1 MDAFLHFL
9 ESPTAE
15 RIFASLALIIIG
27 GLLGW
32 LGHKW
37 RHFRLQRQIE
47 QGDARDVATIE
58 KILIDRDESGRETLR
73 IRTCGRD
80 PLEQIFPNPAAR
92 DAFHERTV
100 ATTPTNRLISMEGK
114 MGSYLLQ
121 ELAIWVC
128 SQVGERSFPHD
139 VWVMA
144 VVCEPA
150 SFGGH
155 QSSTVLLIRRDR
167 PRQVPRVDDC
177 RDLHVEHGGHG
188 ERILTLLSVADEFD
202 RQSEV
207 DRQAPGRGAS
217 AELRGDDVPARP
229 RPRPEGRR
237 PAEQGSAVVAV
248 RGVAQGAGARVRP
261 RAGGR
266 GAGRGGRIRARVG
279 SETIAGAKSSSRAS
293 PET

>member
-1 MDAFLHFL
+1 MDAFLRFL

-15 RIFASLALIIIG
+15 RIMASLALVVVG
-27 GLLGW
+27 GFLGW
-32 LGHKW
+32 VGHKW

-58 KILIDRDESGRETLR
+58 KVLIDRDESGRATLR

-92 DAFHERTV
+92 DAFHERSV
-100 ATTPTNRLISMEGK
+100 ATIPKQPLVSMEGQ

-128 SQVGERSFPHD
+128 SQVGERDFPHD

-155 QSSTVLLIRRDR
+155 QSTTVLLIRRTDLAR
-167 PRQVPRVDDC
+167 FRHWTTC
-177 RDLHVEHGGHG
+177 RDVHVEHGGHG
-188 ERILTLLSVADEFD
+188 ERILTLLSVAAEFE
-202 RQSEV
+202 RQSEAITK
-207 DRQAPGRGAS
+207 RQA
-217 AELRGDDVPARP
+217 
-229 RPRPEGRR
+229 EGRR
-237 PAEQGSAVVAV
+237 PNYEETMYLLDLALDPKVVDLPSKEVPWSRFEASLKA
-248 RGVAQGAGARVRP
+248 RGL
-261 RAGGR
+261 
-266 GAGRGGRIRARVG
+266 
-279 SETIAGAKSSSRAS
+279 E
-293 PET
+293 

>member
-1 MDAFLHFL
+1 MDALFRFI

-15 RIFASLALIIIG
+15 RIFASLALVVIG

-32 LGHKW
+32 VGHKW

-58 KILIDRDESGRETLR
+58 KIVIDRDESGRETLR

-80 PLEQIFPNPAAR
+80 PVDQIFPNPAAR

-100 ATTPTNRLISMEGK
+100 ATTPANRLISMDGR

-139 VWVMA
+139 IWVMA

-155 QSSTVLLIRRDR
+155 QSSTVLLIRRSDLTKFR
-167 PRQVPRVDDC
+167 DWPAC

-188 ERILTLLSVADEFD
+188 ERILTLLGVAAEFE
-202 RQSEV
+202 RQSEAIAK
-207 DRQAPGRGAS
+207 RQA
-217 AELRGDDVPARP
+217 
-229 RPRPEGRR
+229 EGRR
-237 PAEQGSAVVAV
+237 PNYEETMYLLDLALDPSIADLPSKPVPWSRFEESLKA
-248 RGVAQGAGARVRP
+248 RGL
-261 RAGGR
+261 
-266 GAGRGGRIRARVG
+266 
-279 SETIAGAKSSSRAS
+279 E
-293 PET
+293 

>member
-15 RIFASLALIIIG
+15 RIFASLALVIIG

-37 RHFRLQRQIE
+37 RQFRQQRQVE

-58 KILIDRDESGRETLR
+58 KIVIDRDASGRETLR

-92 DAFHERTV
+92 DAFQERTV
-100 ATTPTNRLISMEGK
+100 ATTPANRLISMDGK

-139 VWVMA
+139 VWIMA
-144 VVCEPA
+144 AVCEPA

-155 QSSTVLLIRRDR
+155 QSSTVILIRRSDLAKFR
-167 PRQVPRVDDC
+167 EWPTC
-177 RDLHVEHGGHG
+177 RDLHVEHGSHG

-202 RQSEV
+202 RQSAV
-207 DRQAPGRGAS
+207 IARRQA
-217 AELRGDDVPARP
+217 
-229 RPRPEGRR
+229 EGRR
-237 PAEQGSAVVAV
+237 PNFEETMYLLDLALDPNVLDLPSKEVPWS
-248 RGVAQGAGARVRP
+248 RFEESLK
-261 RAGGR
+261 GR
-266 GAGRGGRIRARVG
+266 GL
-279 SETIAGAKSSSRAS
+279 E
-293 PET
+293 